1 MDWNRTDADGPRV
14 QLAIAKL
21 PAKVPVTDQ
30 RYGGLLWLQSG
41 GPGES
46 GIDFLITY
54 GKSIQMIVD
63 SDQDP
68 SEKQSNAT
76 SIPKYFD
83 VIGIDSR
90 GLNNS
95 TPCFSCFPT
104 LDSRQTWTLESAA
117 EGIIG
122 SSDRSFANMWSR
134 FQALGH
140 GCSSKAANSD
150 NDRDQLAVH
159 VGTTPQIADMTA
171 ILELHG
177 QWREQEARQWI
188 EREKSRLSEDD
199 SSWIVERTR
208 WRENEEKLYY
218 WGFSYGTCIGATFAA
233 MQPHR
238 VERVVLDGVVD
249 TVDYYRGER
258 MHNLQDTDK
267 VVDRFAKYCDAAG
280 PELCPFHTEGGAEHA
295 VQRFHNVLESLKED
309 PVGVAAGGEKLAPHL
324 ITYSDMVRSTFS
336 SLYAPIQDFPLLAA
350 RLASLSHGNGSSI
363 AGSNQRHQRFF
374 LPNFENDNDVG
385 EDPDNSCGSP
395 NCDIQRHSP
404 GDTRMAILCSDGN
417 STLNITRQAYAD
429 YVLILQQQ
437 SPTFGGMYA
446 QFRMMCAAWGVR
458 PRWRFPG
465 PYGAR
470 TAYPMLIVGTEV
482 DPVTPIAK

>member
-1 MDWNRTDADGPRV
+1 MDWNRTDTDGPRV

-21 PAKVPVTDQ
+21 PAKVPVTDE

-63 SDQDP
+63 SAVNP
-68 SEKQSNAT
+68 SDGQYNAT
-76 SIPKYFD
+76 STPKYFD
-83 VIGIDSR
+83 ILGIDSR

-104 LDSRQTWTLESAA
+104 LESRQTWTLQSAA

-134 FQALGH
+134 FQALGK

-150 NDRDQLAVH
+150 KYQDQLALH

-177 QWREQEARQWI
+177 QWREQKARQYI
-188 EREKSRLSEDD
+188 DGEKARLSEDE
-199 SSWIVERTR
+199 SSRIIARTK
-208 WRENEEKLYY
+208 WRENEEKLNY

-238 VERVVLDGVVD
+238 AERVVLDGVVD

-258 MHNLQDTDK
+258 LHNLQDTDK
-267 VVDRFAKYCDAAG
+267 VVDRFAEYCDTAG
-280 PELCPFHTEGGAEHA
+280 PQLCPFHTDGGPESI
-295 VQRFHNVLESLKED
+295 VQRFHNILESLKD
-309 PVGVAAGGEKLAPHL
+309 NPVGVAARGGTLAPYL
-324 ITYSDMVRSTFS
+324 ITYSDMVRATFS
-336 SLYAPIQDFPLLAA
+336 SLYAPIQEFPTLAA
-350 RLASLSHGNGSSI
+350 RLADLSHGNGTSM
-363 AGSNQRHQRFF
+363 ARSNHHQQRFSA
-374 LPNFENDNDVG
+374 PDSENHDDVD
-385 EDPDNSCGSP
+385 DPDVSRASP
-395 NCDIQRHSP
+395 NCGIQRRSP

-417 STLNITRQAYAD
+417 STFNMTRHAFAD
-429 YVLILQQQ
+429 YVGTLQRQ